1 MINRNIKI
9 LLYCLPLLI
18 LPLLAVLRNMRQE
31 GRLMKKKETV
41 KVFVQKVSK
50 DRLEETLVFPAMV
63 EAFNTFP
70 QQAFFRGIVHEVAV
84 KIGSYVQENMPIYKM
99 QQIKP
104 GQEFL
109 SSWVR
114 SINRGTVVSIN
125 VSEGEEIAQN
135 TVVLTVADTSRFRAI
150 LPVNPRDIDKIK
162 LDMPVFLM
170 DEEEKIIDIGAK
182 ITLIPMI
189 SDTKTHLF
197 NVEAEIPQNINL
209 YPGKMEDFVL
219 LVDPF
224 EGISVPQ
231 ELIVQRAGRPT
242 VTIVREGKII
252 YQPVELG
259 TLYGHSQAIL
269 SGLNE
274 NDVYIVSSSRR
285 YHEGEKAI
293 IQNLENIEQS
303 NAAIAAPKS
312 PVADIP
318 SDTKLPWF
326 VRYLVLNA

>member
-1 MINRNIKI
+1 MKIHKKIKI

-18 LPLLAVLRNMRQE
+18 LPFLALLRSMRQD
-31 GRLMKKKETV
+31 GRLMKKKETL
-41 KVFVQKVSK
+41 KVFVQKVSR
-50 DRLEETLVFPAMV
+50 DRLEEALVFPAMV

-125 VSEGEEIAQN
+125 VSEGEEIAQD
-135 TVVLTVADTSRFRAI
+135 TVVLTLADTSRYRVI
-150 LPVNPRDIDKIK
+150 LPVNPRNIDKIK
-162 LDMPVFLM
+162 LDMPVYIM
-170 DEEEKIIDIGAK
+170 GTNNKITDIGAK
-182 ITLIPMI
+182 IRLIPMVA
-189 SDTKTHLF
+189 DTETHLF
-197 NVEAEIPQNINL
+197 NVEVSVPKNANL
-209 YPGKMEDFVL
+209 YPGKMEDFIL
-219 LVDPF
+219 LIDPF

-259 TLYGHSQAIL
+259 TLYGNSQAIL
-269 SGLNE
+269 SGLND
-274 NDVYIVSSSRR
+274 NDVYVISSSRR
-285 YHEGEKAI
+285 YAPGETAI
-293 IQNLENIEQS
+293 IQNLENLEQPMT
-303 NAAIAAPKS
+303 IVAPRS
-312 PVADIP
+312 PVSEIP

-326 VRYLVLNA
+326 ARYLVLNV